1 MLSIV
6 LTAAY
11 EFIHLILKA
20 KAGSAIF
27 PTILANIENQSTE
40 NLKDLPE
47 VMIEIKKRQIQSQES
62 HT

>member
-1 MLSIV
+1 MQRQVV
-6 LTAAY
+6 L
-11 EFIHLILKA
+11 FI
-20 KAGSAIF
+20 

-47 VMIEIKKRQIQSQES
+47 VMIEIKKRQIPSQAS